1 MRRVTRSTMASTIL
15 STSAG
20 DRFPL
25 ANALCDPIESRRR
38 PTTIGRGSWLWASA
52 CRCRP
57 DAFPNSATIKNWR
70 ADGENGLWVQDR
82 KGDWYYGKF
91 AVICRN
97 ADFALAIGI
106 DNRGTSTLDRFATVI
121 VGRERCPL
129 ISFVSSAP
137 PPTKAELKAKRE
149 AEKAAKS
156 N

>member
-1 MRRVTRSTMASTIL
+1 MKKTLALSLAAALLSLSAAAAADEPAPKDSTR
-15 STSAG
+15 
-20 DRFPL
+20 
-25 ANALCDPIESRRR
+25 ALGVESSI
-38 PTTIGRGSWLWASA
+38 T
-52 CRCRP
+52 
-57 DAFPNSATIKNWR
+57 FPNSATIKNWR
-70 ADGENGLWVQDR
+70 ADGEDGLWVQDR

-106 DNRGTSTLDRFATVI
+106 DNRGTSTLDRFATI
-121 VGRERCPL
+121 LVGRERCPL

-149 AEKAAKS
+149 AEKAARKATDA

>member
-1 MRRVTRSTMASTIL
+1 MRKTLALSLAAALLSLSAAAAADEPASKGSTR
-15 STSAG
+15 
-20 DRFPL
+20 
-25 ANALCDPIESRRR
+25 ALGVESSI
-38 PTTIGRGSWLWASA
+38 T
-52 CRCRP
+52 
-57 DAFPNSATIKNWR
+57 FPNSATIKNWR

-129 ISFVSSAP
+129 ISFISSAP

>member
-1 MRRVTRSTMASTIL
+1 MRKTLALSLAAALLSLSAAAAADEPASKGSTR
-15 STSAG
+15 
-20 DRFPL
+20 
-25 ANALCDPIESRRR
+25 ALGVESSI
-38 PTTIGRGSWLWASA
+38 T
-52 CRCRP
+52 
-57 DAFPNSATIKNWR
+57 FPNSATIKNWR

>member
-1 MRRVTRSTMASTIL
+1 MKKTLALSLAAALLSLSAPAAADESAPKDSTR
-15 STSAG
+15 
-20 DRFPL
+20 
-25 ANALCDPIESRRR
+25 ALGVESSI
-38 PTTIGRGSWLWASA
+38 T
-52 CRCRP
+52 
-57 DAFPNSATIKNWR
+57 FPNSATIKNWR

-91 AVICRN
+91 AVLCRD

-106 DNRGTSTLDRFATVI
+106 DNRGTSTLDRFATII